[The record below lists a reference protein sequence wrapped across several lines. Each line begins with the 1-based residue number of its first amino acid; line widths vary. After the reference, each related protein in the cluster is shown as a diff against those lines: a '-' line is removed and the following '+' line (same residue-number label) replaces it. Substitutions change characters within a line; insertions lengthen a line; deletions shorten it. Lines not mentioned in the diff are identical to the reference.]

1 MSGYNGIYRIIS
13 NSKNVSLHSE
23 SYKHITSILSS
34 TYACREIN
42 RLRCI
47 QRDFQSAKNIFQWRN
62 ALCQAVIC
70 NIINNPPKIH
80 LTFTLSNVRL
90 HRLYRICFVWHN
102 IQKTAHEKKK
112 NFFFRSIKNVP
123 RILAKSTEYIV
134 FVFTLFT
141 YLFVTCLQNST
152 KHSPQILS
160 NVYKIMAVFLGGVGN
175 IKWWFTS
182 RNLVSWKK
190 NK

>member
-13 NSKNVSLHSE
+13 NSKNVSLHTE

-34 TYACREIN
+34 TYARREIN
-42 RLRCI
+42 QLRCI

-90 HRLYRICFVWHN
+90 HRLYGICFVWHN
-102 IQKTAHEKKK
+102 IQKTAHEKK
-112 NFFFRSIKNVP
+112 NE
-123 RILAKSTEYIV
+123 ILFQVSKKCSQNPGIICRMYCICIYSVYV
-134 FVFTLFT
+134 FVCLSHAGRVLPNIHLR
-141 YLFVTCLQNST
+141 YLAMST
-152 KHSPQILS
+152 KL
-160 NVYKIMAVFLGGVGN
+160 
-175 IKWWFTS
+175 
-182 RNLVSWKK
+182 
-190 NK
+190 

>member
-13 NSKNVSLHSE
+13 NSKNVSLHTE

-34 TYACREIN
+34 TYARREIN

-112 NFFFRSIKNVP
+112 YLFFRSVKMFPESWQNPQNALYLYLLYLLICLSHAC
-123 RILAKSTEYIV
+123 RILPNTH
-134 FVFTLFT
+134 LR
-141 YLFVTCLQNST
+141 YLATST
-152 KHSPQILS
+152 KLWLC
-160 NVYKIMAVFLGGVGN
+160 FWEG
-175 IKWWFTS
+175 
-182 RNLVSWKK
+182 
-190 NK
+190 

>member
-13 NSKNVSLHSE
+13 NSKNVSLHTE

-112 NFFFRSIKNVP
+112 KFLFQVNKKCSQNPGKIH
-123 RILAKSTEYIV
+123 RIHCICIYSV
-134 FVFTLFT
+134 
-141 YLFVTCLQNST
+141 YLFVCHMPAEFYQTLT
-152 KHSPQILS
+152 S
-160 NVYKIMAVFLGGVGN
+160 N
-175 IKWWFTS
+175 T
-182 RNLVSWKK
+182 
-190 NK
+190 

>member
-1 MSGYNGIYRIIS
+1 MSQVFYGDYCIYTSQPIRGFLKPSNNWHHMSGYNGIYRIIS
-13 NSKNVSLHSE
+13 NSKNVSLYTK

-47 QRDFQSAKNIFQWRN
+47 QRDFQSARNIFQWRN
-62 ALCQAVIC
+62 ALFHAVIC

-102 IQKTAHEKKK
+102 IQKTAHEK
-112 NFFFRSIKNVP
+112 
-123 RILAKSTEYIV
+123 
-134 FVFTLFT
+134 
-141 YLFVTCLQNST
+141 
-152 KHSPQILS
+152 
-160 NVYKIMAVFLGGVGN
+160 N
-175 IKWWFTS
+175 ISFS
-182 RNLVSWKK
+182 GQ
-190 NK
+190 

>member
-1 MSGYNGIYRIIS
+1 MESTELSATAKMSHYTP
-13 NSKNVSLHSE
+13 

-34 TYACREIN
+34 TYARREIN

-80 LTFTLSNVRL
+80 LTFTLSNVRR

-112 NFFFRSIKNVP
+112 KILFQVSKKCSQNPGKICRMYCICIYSVYVFVCLSHAC
-123 RILAKSTEYIV
+123 RILPNIH
-134 FVFTLFT
+134 LR
-141 YLFVTCLQNST
+141 YLAMST
-152 KHSPQILS
+152 KL
-160 NVYKIMAVFLGGVGN
+160 
-175 IKWWFTS
+175 
-182 RNLVSWKK
+182 
-190 NK
+190 